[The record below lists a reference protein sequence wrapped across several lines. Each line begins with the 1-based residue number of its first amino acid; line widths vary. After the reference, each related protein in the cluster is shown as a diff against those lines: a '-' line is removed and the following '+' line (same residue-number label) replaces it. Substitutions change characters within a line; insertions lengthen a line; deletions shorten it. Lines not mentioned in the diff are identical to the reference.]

1 MSTKKQK
8 EQQQRIERA
17 VHFAS
22 TVILKR
28 QGADAA
34 CQFICFAVALEVPFA
49 ASYLLSKWSN
59 NN

>member
-1 MSTKKQK
+1 MSTRKQRL
-8 EQQQRIERA
+8 ENA
-17 VHFAS
+17 VHFA
-22 TVILKR
+22 TNVILKR

-59 NN
+59 KN

>member
-1 MSTKKQK
+1 MSTRK
-8 EQQQRIERA
+8 QRIERA
-17 VHFAS
+17 VHFAAN
-22 TVILKR
+22 VILKR